1 MRKRITLL
9 IAAVMLALTMSFG
22 AAGAFADTENLCQ
35 THPEHKQ
42 CVVTGPGK
50 SEFSQG
56 QAQEKNKNIKTERD
70 NPSPNN

>member
-1 MRKRITLL
+1 MRKRISLL
-9 IAAVMLALTMSFG
+9 VAAFMLALTMSFG
-22 AAGAFADTENLCQ
+22 TMAAFADPENLCE

-56 QAQEKNKNIKTERD
+56 QAQEKNKNIKEERD
-70 NPSPNN
+70 NPSPKN